1 MDANVDAAEQ
11 LALTLIGN
19 GLQRMTAR
27 VLAMLLFVEQETV
40 TAGELA
46 ELLEAS
52 PGSISTALKAL
63 SAVGL
68 VEKAPAPGSRREHFR
83 FPNEGWATLMSTQN
97 AVVRQMQDAAEA
109 AIQTVGRKSLAGQR
123 LADMQDFYAYVMD
136 ELPAVIDRWRKNK
149 RRRSR

>member
-40 TAGELA
+40 TAGELS

-68 VEKAPAPGSRREHFR
+68 VEKVPAPGNRREHFR
-83 FPNEGWATLMSTQN
+83 FPDEGWATLMSNQN
-97 AVVRQMQDAAEA
+97 AVVRQMQDAAET

-123 LADMQDFYAYVMD
+123 LADMQDFYTYVMD

>member
-1 MDANVDAAEQ
+1 MTANTDAAEQ
-11 LALTLIGN
+11 LALALIGN

-52 PGSISTALKAL
+52 PGSISTALKSL

-68 VEKAPAPGSRREHFR
+68 VEKVPAPGSRREHFR
-83 FPNEGWATLMSTQN
+83 FPDEGWATLMSTQN
-97 AVVRQMQDAAEA
+97 AVVGQMQDAAETGIKA
-109 AIQTVGRKSLAGQR
+109 VGRKSRAGER
-123 LADMQDFYAYVMD
+123 LADMQDFYAHVMR
-136 ELPAVIDRWRKNK
+136 EMPAVIDRWRENRI
-149 RRRSR
+149 RR

>member
-1 MDANVDAAEQ
+1 MTANTDAAEQ
-11 LALTLIGN
+11 LALTLIGY

-52 PGSISTALKAL
+52 PGSISTALKSL

-68 VEKAPAPGSRREHFR
+68 VEKVPAPGSRREHFR
-83 FPNEGWATLMSTQN
+83 FPDEGWATLMSTQN
-97 AVVRQMQDAAEA
+97 AVVRQMQDAAET
-109 AIQTVGRKSLAGQR
+109 AIQTVGRKSLAGRR
-123 LADMQDFYAYVMD
+123 LTDMQDFYAYVMR
-136 ELPAVIDRWRKNK
+136 EMPAVIDRWRANRK
-149 RRRSR
+149 RR